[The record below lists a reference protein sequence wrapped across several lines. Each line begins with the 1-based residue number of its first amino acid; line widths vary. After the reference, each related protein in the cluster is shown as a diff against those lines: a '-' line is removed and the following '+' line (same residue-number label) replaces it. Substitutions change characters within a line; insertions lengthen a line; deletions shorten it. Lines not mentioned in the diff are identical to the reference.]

1 MSKVKYLLLL
11 ISFLGFCVVG
21 GIIHIEYIKAD
32 EYAKFDGSLQAAKKA
47 LNLEIINTIY
57 FPIILIIHLTLF
69 IIFKFKGSRKSF
81 AKINTKIK

>member
-1 MSKVKYLLLL
+1 MRKGKYLLLMM
-11 ISFLGFCVVG
+11 SFLGFCIVG
-21 GIIHIEYIKAD
+21 GIIHIEYITAD

-69 IIFKFKGSRKSF
+69 IIFKFKGSR
-81 AKINTKIK
+81 

>member
-1 MSKVKYLLLL
+1 MSKVKYLILL

-21 GIIHIEYIKAD
+21 GIIHIEYITAD
-32 EYAKFDGSLQAAKKA
+32 EYAEFDGSLQAAKKA
-47 LNLEIINTIY
+47 LYLEIINTIY

-81 AKINTKIK
+81 TKVNPKLK